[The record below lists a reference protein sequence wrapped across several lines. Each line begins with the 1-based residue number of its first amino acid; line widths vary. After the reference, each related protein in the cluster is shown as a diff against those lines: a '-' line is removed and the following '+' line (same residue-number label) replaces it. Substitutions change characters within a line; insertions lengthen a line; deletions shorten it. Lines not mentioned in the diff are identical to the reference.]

1 MKNIITIC
9 LLAMAPLQLWPQ
21 LAGFSLQSPNQEM
34 VEDAITGGMVI
45 VEQAYQL
52 EDTVSHQLFGRY
64 GNNEFGQSYSVAVK
78 VPGGL
83 LVQDCTARPWEYDPN
98 FDRYRES
105 HRPALYTTRYRE
117 LTDSAMTTLAGDIR
131 GAEPSAPGL
140 YMVTDSTTFG
150 GNGFMADCAT
160 GDECDGWL
168 AWVVSPQP
176 IDSCGS
182 QSAQPSVSYTI
193 YRHKLALSPDSSEY
207 TVKTPQVTGEVWG
220 GIYIVPRQTGIG
232 QITFTLCGVMVQGE
246 EGTWKIAIPKRRNE
260 EIKEAPK
267 GDELTPT
274 GSSKDDKDEK
284 NKKKNKK

>member
-1 MKNIITIC
+1 MSIFAQFDIGMFSSNNQ
-9 LLAMAPLQLWPQ
+9 QL
-21 LAGFSLQSPNQEM
+21 

-83 LVQDCTARPWEYDPN
+83 LVQDCAIRPWEYDEN

-117 LTDSAMTTLAGDIR
+117 FTDSALTTLAGDIHD
-131 GAEPSAPGL
+131 AKPAAQGL
-140 YMVTDSTTFG
+140 YMVPDSTTFG
-150 GNGFMADCAT
+150 GNGFMPDTAT
-160 GDECDGWL
+160 CGECDGWL
-168 AWVVSPQP
+168 AWITSPQP
-176 IDSCGS
+176 IDSCNT
-182 QSAQPSVSYTI
+182 QSAQPLVTHTI
-193 YRHKLALSPDSSEY
+193 YRHKLALSPDSAEY
-207 TVKTPQVTGEVWG
+207 AVKAPQVKGSIWG

-232 QITFTLCGVMVQGE
+232 QITFTLCGVMVPGE
-246 EGTWKIAIPKRRNE
+246 EETWKIAIPKRRNE
-260 EIKEAPK
+260 EVKEAPK

-274 GSSKDDKDEK
+274 GSSKDDKKEK